1 MFGIYSVLISALDEV
16 KELAR
21 QRKSGWIVFVYWVLL
36 ALFQFSEHPQE
47 KELSSD
53 LYVMF

>member
-1 MFGIYSVLISALDEV
+1 MFGIYSMLTSASGEV
-16 KELAR
+16 KELAHQKR
-21 QRKSGWIVFVYWVLL
+21 SGWIVFVYWVLL
-36 ALFQFSEHPQE
+36 ALFQFNEPPQE

>member
-1 MFGIYSVLISALDEV
+1 MIGIYSVLTSALEEV

-21 QRKSGWIVFVYWVLL
+21 QRRSRWIIFVYWVLL
-36 ALFQFSEHPQE
+36 ALFQFNEPPKE